1 MRWAVVAATS
11 LLLLGGCGARQAKP
25 VVDIGAKRDVS
36 QFALTSIKG
45 TRDGDRL
52 DVRAV
57 YGDGTNELTTNL
69 HFAVSPPTHLTSGTW
84 SGLGG
89 EGSVRERS
97 ATFLGGQSGPP
108 SLGGQFDLVGPDN
121 SPQYRVTIPLQPIK
135 DRL

>member
-1 MRWAVVAATS
+1 MS
-11 LLLLGGCGARQAKP
+11 LLFLSGCGARQDHP
-25 VVDIGAKRDVS
+25 VEDIGGRHDVS
-36 QFALTSIKG
+36 RFALTSIKG

-57 YGDGTNELTTNL
+57 YGDGSEELTTHL
-69 HFAVSPPTHLTSGTW
+69 HFAVSPPTHLASGTW

-97 ATFLGGQSGPP
+97 VTFLGGQSGPP
-108 SLGGQFDLVGPDN
+108 SLGGRFDLIGSDN
-121 SPQYRVTIPLQPIK
+121 RPKYRVAIPLQPLK